1 MIIITIQ
8 LVIISSKNMSF
19 CSVFNQVFDIG
30 YGKAICQYL
39 DPKDIATMYEV
50 NKESAET
57 VAEYLK
63 NNDILAVDQ
72 KGCFKIKHRNSKRQ
86 YISKHRVYLCQF
98 KYTELGGLC
107 NFVILYQATPDH
119 YEKQFSIYTLH
130 IDDMTLL
137 WVKYTDYKLKCMR
150 IAQEKERI
158 SQEKERIAQENQR
171 AFIAHTLKPKTWSN
185 FKLKV

>member
-1 MIIITIQ
+1 
-8 LVIISSKNMSF
+8 
-19 CSVFNQVFDIG
+19 VFDIG

-39 DPKDIATMYEV
+39 DPANIATMYTV
-50 NKESAET
+50 NKECAET
-57 VAEYLK
+57 VSEYLK
-63 NNDILAVDQ
+63 NNDILVVDQ
-72 KGCFKIKHRNSKRQ
+72 KGCFKIKHRKSKRQ

-98 KYTELGGLC
+98 NYTELGGLC
-107 NFVILYQATPDH
+107 NFITLYQDTPDQ
-119 YEKQFSIYTLH
+119 YEKQFGIYTLH

-150 IAQEKERI
+150 IAQEKEQKQKKI
-158 SQEKERIAQENQR
+158 EALKEQKQQ